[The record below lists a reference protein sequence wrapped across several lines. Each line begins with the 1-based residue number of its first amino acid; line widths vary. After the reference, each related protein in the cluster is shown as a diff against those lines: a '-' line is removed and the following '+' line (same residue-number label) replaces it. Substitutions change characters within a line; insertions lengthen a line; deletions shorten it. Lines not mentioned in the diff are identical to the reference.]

1 MSCENIG
8 QTEIARKT
16 AIIIKRQINYKL
28 KNMADSYWRKSF
40 IWILKANMV
49 LWAINVLSF
58 AVLFALG
65 FNLVNSG
72 YFSKI
77 TLLETGITFLVGGA
91 LAFSG
96 SALPS
101 KAKDQI
107 LKKDHGEW
115 SIENLRSS
123 EKRANKYLI
132 LAVILFLEC
141 LAASFLGA

>member
-1 MSCENIG
+1 
-8 QTEIARKT
+8 
-16 AIIIKRQINYKL
+16 
-28 KNMADSYWRKSF
+28 MADSYWQRSF
-40 IWILKANMV
+40 IWILKANLV
-49 LWAINVLSF
+49 LWAIN
-58 AVLFALG
+58 AVLFAILLFVG
-65 FNLVNSG
+65 FSWANSG

-77 TLLETGITFLVGGA
+77 TLLETGIAFLVGGA
-91 LAFSG
+91 MAFTG

-101 KAKDQI
+101 KAKGQI
-107 LKKDHGEW
+107 LRKEDDW

>member
-1 MSCENIG
+1 
-8 QTEIARKT
+8 
-16 AIIIKRQINYKL
+16 
-28 KNMADSYWRKSF
+28 MADSYWQKSF
-40 IWILKANMV
+40 IWILKANLV
-49 LWAINVLSF
+49 LWAINVVSF

-65 FNLVNSG
+65 FDLVNSG

-77 TLLETGITFLVGGA
+77 ALLETGVSFLVGGA
-91 LAFSG
+91 MAFSG

-101 KAKDQI
+101 KTKDQI
-107 LKKDHGEW
+107 LKKDEKEW